1 MVYDHDFC
9 MIEMHILYMYVL
21 TFVTVTKIVVKEASL
36 S

>member
-9 MIEMHILYMYVL
+9 MIEMHILYLYVL
-21 TFVTVTKIVVKEASL
+21 TFVVVKEASL